1 VLFHHDPGHTDADLD
16 RMIAEAVRAAR
27 PAFKVTP
34 GTEGATFTLPEQR
47 GRRARRR
54 AADDVR

>member
-1 VLFHHDPGHTDADLD
+1 VPFHHDPSHTDADLD
-16 RMIAEAVRAAR
+16 RLIAEAVEVAR

-34 GTEGATFTLPEQR
+34 GTEGATFTLPEQE

-54 AADDVR
+54 ATDDVR